1 MENSVNI
8 LKSKKK
14 KKKMAEV
21 LKNSRN
27 IKNTNSRG
35 KSQYI
40 SKVKCSTLQT
50 PSNYPGS
57 ENKIMLGL
65 KDLNDEDSF
74 CEYEKKSSNRMF
86 LGESVTL
93 HKKNES
99 TKGTDLGSCLSQC
112 EQENSKA
119 FIGSL
124 GSWINDFFN
133 VQNKRPNTEPKIKTK
148 TFLEET
154 LCDEDTEYF
163 KSINILKEQF
173 RKKLKSKTSIQI
185 LNGDKLL
192 HFSFNEKTPK
202 KKSNS
207 MFFTKLLVQKGSI
220 DKTNGGSTQEE
231 VEEEEEEVPDFLNAP
246 PPAAAPTTTVTTTS
260 TTLEPAGKPND
271 EISMQLYRSKNS
283 LDLSQS
289 VIIRKKSNKKKRSNT
304 EILDEFGFH
313 SSKELPKKLLL
324 NVRDQDKR
332 TSQLY
337 KAMQVGVQE
346 AQRKSKSYQNSTRCY
361 TTNATMADSI
371 ENFNAPKEKKENVLS
386 LSTGRRKVLAGFTR
400 DNSTYVKVRPQKS
413 VNVPFETSK
422 TDFKLS
428 SDDLVKYLMKKVK
441 ANHKPVK
448 IKKKA
453 INVGS
458 VTPTAMTSAHATI
471 STSFVPATAQNKSKF
486 MQSATSSLVTNV
498 LSKKENDLLL
508 TIKNNARHL
517 ADKNESSSKPWVVKR
532 ENGRLE
538 TKRTSAQN
546 KFDKSSYL
554 SDDINEMKDNLL
566 LDKTTKNSK
575 KLLIKQDASDKF
587 IKREEVK
594 SMLSKI
600 DFKSETYKLNKHKQK
615 EMKKKSFPANVGG
628 DLTDILH
635 IDNPNAR
642 FQLQHELFKNSPRN
656 FEQSPNSNEVEE
668 TYVDN
673 DESKLNSEVG
683 SSGGGVGSPSKELA
697 VISNNYELI
706 PQPNDNDPKELSE
719 ISINNKEIFNL
730 KNSDCFNIDDETTTT
745 IGKNSIPDI
754 DINDNTNNHL
764 LQNDNS
770 KDLLDLS
777 PCSQPL
783 NDISKSKDNFD
794 SFKAAFDDNNIVTV
808 KTEEFP
814 KFKRRFSENL
824 ANEVAKRK
832 WPITQ
837 NKSHNSNVVHNVKA
851 KDSNREKK
859 INKRRDK
866 GKKHELIVDE
876 LTDIC
881 GYDKTKKIISNCDE
895 ET

>member
-1 MENSVNI
+1 
-8 LKSKKK
+8 
-14 KKKMAEV
+14 
-21 LKNSRN
+21 
-27 IKNTNSRG
+27 
-35 KSQYI
+35 
-40 SKVKCSTLQT
+40 
-50 PSNYPGS
+50 
-57 ENKIMLGL
+57 
-65 KDLNDEDSF
+65 
-74 CEYEKKSSNRMF
+74 
-86 LGESVTL
+86 
-93 HKKNES
+93 
-99 TKGTDLGSCLSQC
+99 
-112 EQENSKA
+112 
-119 FIGSL
+119 
-124 GSWINDFFN
+124 
-133 VQNKRPNTEPKIKTK
+133 
-148 TFLEET
+148 
-154 LCDEDTEYF
+154 
-163 KSINILKEQF
+163 
-173 RKKLKSKTSIQI
+173 
-185 LNGDKLL
+185 
-192 HFSFNEKTPK
+192 
-202 KKSNS
+202 
-207 MFFTKLLVQKGSI
+207 
-220 DKTNGGSTQEE
+220 
-231 VEEEEEEVPDFLNAP
+231 
-246 PPAAAPTTTVTTTS
+246 
-260 TTLEPAGKPND
+260 
-271 EISMQLYRSKNS
+271 
-283 LDLSQS
+283 
-289 VIIRKKSNKKKRSNT
+289 
-304 EILDEFGFH
+304 
-313 SSKELPKKLLL
+313 
-324 NVRDQDKR
+324 
-332 TSQLY
+332 
-337 KAMQVGVQE
+337 MQVGVQE

-386 LSTGRRKVLAGFTR
+386 LTGRRKVLAGFTR

-441 ANHKPVK
+441 TNHKPVK

-458 VTPTAMTSAHATI
+458 VTPTAITSTHAGI
-471 STSFVPATAQNKSKF
+471 STGFVPAATQNKSKF

-517 ADKNESSSKPWVVKR
+517 VDKNELSSKPWVVKR

-575 KLLIKQDASDKF
+575 KLLIKQDTSDKF

-600 DFKSETYKLNKHKQK
+600 HFKSETYKLNKQKQK
-615 EMKKKSFPANVGG
+615 EMKKKSFPANVSG

-683 SSGGGVGSPSKELA
+683 SSGGAGSPSKELA

-730 KNSDCFNIDDETTTT
+730 KSSDCFNIDDETTT

-876 LTDIC
+876 LTDVC